1 MRWMA
6 WNIVGCFL
14 WLAGLAY
21 AKGMSLVGDLAAA
34 SDGHQMMMGLSFGI
48 VGLGLLMWVNLVDT
62 A

>member
-1 MRWMA
+1 MA
-6 WNIVGCFL
+6 WNMVGCLL

-21 AKGMSLVGDLAAA
+21 AKGMSVVGDLAAA
-34 SDGHQMMMGLSFGI
+34 TDGRQMTMGLAFGI

>member
-6 WNIVGCFL
+6 WNTVGCFL

-21 AKGMSLVGDLAAA
+21 AKGMSLAGDLAGAT
-34 SDGHQMMMGLSFGI
+34 DGHQLGMGLAFGV

>member
-6 WNIVGCFL
+6 WNIVGCLF

-21 AKGMSLVGDLAAA
+21 AKGMSLVADRAVAL
-34 SDGHQMMMGLSFGI
+34 DGHQIIMGLAFGI
-48 VGLGLLMWVNLVDT
+48 VGLCLLMWVNLVDT